1 MRAKDSDDFI
11 REIASQMNLL
21 LIILFWLGACWLGYV
36 YVGYPVL
43 LWLVGILRPFHP
55 TMSQDYLPKVS
66 VLLSARN
73 EQKDIEWKIAETLAW
88 DYPPE
93 KLELL
98 VASDASEDGT
108 DQILRNVSDPRFQY
122 LRLEQRRGK
131 NEALNSLNELAAGEL
146 LFFTDANSHIE
157 SGCLRN
163 IVDHFADPRVGCV
176 TGSER
181 TIQEGEGSVVGTGTR
196 AFLGYESLINTLES
210 RLGSVLTCDG
220 SIFCIRRSLYSRLQP
235 ELANDFEL
243 PIRIGAEGRAIL
255 FEPLSVSFERATSAP
270 QEEFRRKRR
279 ICGQGV
285 LGYWRF
291 RDDIR
296 GLRVWQFFSRKLLRW
311 LGLIPLTMILMA
323 SVWLVT
329 APIYAIAVA
338 LQLVFYSLALV
349 GWWFSARRKQGSR
362 LITFPFYFL
371 MVNVAAFSGV
381 VGSILG
387 KRFSVWESPTQ
398 SRGTKVEPSPAA
410 ATLSQSTCIVE
421 DRTQTKS
428 ADCSM
433 EMHSGKYQP

>member
-1 MRAKDSDDFI
+1 
-11 REIASQMNLL
+11 MNLL
-21 LIILFWLGACWLGYV
+21 LIVFFWVGVCWLGYV
-36 YVGYPVL
+36 YVGYPIL
-43 LWLVGILRPFHP
+43 LWLIGIFRPFRP
-55 TMSQDYLPKVS
+55 TMSEDNLPKVS
-66 VLLSARN
+66 VMLSARN

-88 DYPPE
+88 DYPPD
-93 KLELL
+93 KLGLL
-98 VASDASEDGT
+98 AASDASEDGT
-108 DQILRNVSDPRFQY
+108 DQILRNVTDPRFRY
-122 LRLEQRRGK
+122 LRLEQRKGK
-131 NEALNSLNELAAGEL
+131 NEALNSLNELADGEL

-163 IVDHFADPRVGCV
+163 MVRHFADSRVGCV

-181 TIQEGEGSVVGTGTR
+181 TIQEGEESVVGTGTR
-196 AFLGYESLINTLES
+196 AFLGYESLVNTLES

-220 SIFCIRRSLYSRLQP
+220 SIFCIRRSLFSRLQP

-255 FEPLSVSFERATSAP
+255 FEQLGVSFEKATSAP
-270 QEEFRRKRR
+270 LEEFRRKRR

-291 RDDIR
+291 RDGIR

-311 LGLIPLTMILMA
+311 LGLVPLTMIFLA
-323 SVWLVT
+323 SVWLVST
-329 APIYAIAVA
+329 PLYAIAVA

-349 GWWFSARRKQGSR
+349 GWWFSTRRKQGSR

-381 VGSILG
+381 VGSLLG

-398 SRGTKVEPSPAA
+398 SRGTKTGPSPAGT
-410 ATLSQSTCIVE
+410 TLSQSTCTRE
-421 DRTQTKS
+421 DRAETKS

-433 EMHSGKYQP
+433 ELHSGKYQP